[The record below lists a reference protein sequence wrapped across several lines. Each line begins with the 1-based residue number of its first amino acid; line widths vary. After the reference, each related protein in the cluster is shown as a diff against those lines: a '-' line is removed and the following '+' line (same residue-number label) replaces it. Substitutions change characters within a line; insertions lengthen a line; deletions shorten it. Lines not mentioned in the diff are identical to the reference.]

1 MTIKTNPNGE
11 EAIDF
16 VARRDARRSEQQ
28 ADRAFQLAS
37 VNGDGVTAL
46 KNAYEHLV
54 QLFGALG
61 ADVANLRA
69 AGDRSEMVRQ
79 LESNEWRSSLARLEM
94 KLGTRQASSITDEA
108 GAAYIRA
115 GATEIE
121 ARARAAVV
129 AAEIKKFEVEQ
140 RWASIKRV
148 AVILSPLIVAMIAI
162 LVTQVNSCSLT
173 P

>member
-1 MTIKTNPNGE
+1 VTIKTNPNGE

-69 AGDRSEMVRQ
+69 AVDRSEMVRQ

-129 AAEIKKFEVEQ
+129 AAEIKKQ